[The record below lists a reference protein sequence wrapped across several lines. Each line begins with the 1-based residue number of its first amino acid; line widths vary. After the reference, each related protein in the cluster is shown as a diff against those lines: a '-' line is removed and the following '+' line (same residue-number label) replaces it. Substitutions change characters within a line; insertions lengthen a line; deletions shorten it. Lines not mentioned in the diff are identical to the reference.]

1 MPHYAF
7 FVNNNDIR
15 ATDNISEQSALV
27 ESGYQKIDFE
37 TDAVDSV
44 VAIKLLQK
52 HLSLNTEAI
61 QKFTGDITF
70 TSIIDSLIR

>member
-7 FVNNNDIR
+7 FVNNNDIF
-15 ATDNISEQSALV
+15 ATESISEQSALL

-37 TDAVDSV
+37 TDAVDSS

-52 HLSLNTEAI
+52 HLSLNTEAT

-70 TSIIDSLIR
+70 ASIIESLIR